1 MIINCFVR
9 KVRVINKIYNGFKKY
24 ILDTITNGW

>member
-1 MIINCFVR
+1 VR
-9 KVRVINKIYNGFKKY
+9 KVRVINKIYHGFKKY